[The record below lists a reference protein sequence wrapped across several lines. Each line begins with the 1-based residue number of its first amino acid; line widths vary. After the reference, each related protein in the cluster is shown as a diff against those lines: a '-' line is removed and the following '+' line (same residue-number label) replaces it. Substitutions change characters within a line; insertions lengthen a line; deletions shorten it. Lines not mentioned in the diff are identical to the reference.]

1 MTHSLVL
8 EVPENIYQPLAEE
21 AEAKGRKIEDVA
33 IEILELMTTDRQLSS
48 EEFEKMSDL
57 LAGYVEKNLPSSAQ
71 PLSDYA
77 MSREGIYEDH
87 P

>member
-57 LAGYVEKNLPSSAQ
+57 LADYVEANLPSGAQ
-71 PLSDYA
+71 PPSDYA
-77 MSREGIYEDH
+77 MSREGTYEDH

>member
-21 AEAKGRKIEDVA
+21 AEAKGRRIEDVA

-57 LAGYVEKNLPSSAQ
+57 LVDYVEASLPSGAKL
-71 PLSDYA
+71 PSDYA
-77 MSREGIYEDH
+77 TSREGIYGDH

>member
-57 LAGYVEKNLPSSAQ
+57 LAGYVEVNLSLGAQ

-77 MSREGIYEDH
+77 MSREGIYENH